1 MQQIKSLKSTNQM
14 LFSRV
19 DFSKKS
25 QAGHLL
31 VMHVFQK
38 KACIFAKEP

>member
-14 LFSRV
+14 LFGRV

-31 VMHVFQK
+31 VMHVIK
-38 KACIFAKEP
+38 KKTYIFAKEP